1 MIRILFVD
9 ADTNV
14 LTDLELRLRPH
25 RDEWDMHFAA
35 GAAAALVE
43 LSSATFDVI
52 VADAVDGESV
62 TDGETLLARVA
73 AAQPATLRILLSRD
87 GIAPTFASLAHQVL
101 HKPCDPHLL
110 RSVILRS
117 IELRARLADP
127 EVLEILGSL
136 KSLPSPSTAMVEL
149 RRVLD
154 EPDVDSHRVARVV
167 STDPAMTTKLLQIVN
182 SSFYGLSRTVEDPGE
197 AVRLLGSHLVGEILL
212 AVGLLDAVASRDS
225 AVEQQ
230 LQALRDRS
238 VARADLASALAER
251 AGRAPAVIRR
261 VWNGAFLLEIG
272 KMLLLGTDHE
282 HDVEAERLHA
292 TIGGA
297 LLAMW
302 GLPQALVETV
312 AMSDL
317 PPHAASGDA
326 QLYGW
331 LANRFLD
338 EATGAADDPLATELT
353 PSVLRW
359 TGLASADLSE
369 YRRSPAPAV

>member
-9 ADTNV
+9 ADAAV

-25 RDEWDMHFAA
+25 RDEWDMHFAD
-35 GAAAALVE
+35 GAAAALDQ
-43 LSSATFDVI
+43 LIATTFDVF
-52 VADAVDGESV
+52 VTDAVDGETL
-62 TDGETLLARVA
+62 TDGETLLAHVA
-73 AAQPATLRILLSRD
+73 AAQPAAVRIVLSRD
-87 GIAPTFASLAHQVL
+87 GIAPTFTSLAHQVL
-101 HKPCDPHLL
+101 QKPCDPHLL

-127 EVLEILGSL
+127 AVLEILGSL

-154 EPDVDSHRVARVV
+154 AHDVDSAKVARVV
-167 STDPAMTTKLLQIVN
+167 STDVAMTTKLLQIVN
-182 SSFYGLSRTVEDPGE
+182 SSFYGLSRTVEDPAE

-225 AVEQQ
+225 SADQQ

-238 VARADLASALAER
+238 VARADLASTLAER

-282 HDVEAERLHA
+282 NDPEAERLHA

-302 GLPQALVETV
+302 GLPRQLVETV

-317 PPHAASGDA
+317 PPQASSGEA
-326 QLYGW
+326 QLYAW
-331 LANRFLD
+331 LATRFLD
-338 EATGAADDPLATELT
+338 DDGNDDQLRDEPAA
-353 PSVLRW
+353 SVIRW
-359 TGLASADLSE
+359 TGLASADLSQ
-369 YRRSPAPAV
+369 YRLAPAAS